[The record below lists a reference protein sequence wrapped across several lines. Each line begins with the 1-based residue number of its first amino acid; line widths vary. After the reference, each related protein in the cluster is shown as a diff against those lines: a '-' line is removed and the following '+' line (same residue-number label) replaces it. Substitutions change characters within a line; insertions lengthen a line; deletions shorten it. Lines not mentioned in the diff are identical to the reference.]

1 MEYINKENLIKSI
14 EDNRP
19 LNWNDTEAELA
30 EQRAYDDII
39 ELIKDFNDDE
49 SDRINELAE
58 ADKEGVCLVLP
69 CKVGDTVYRVLYSCH
84 NADHSEIKR
93 CDECEEECDIKKT
106 IISFIVPDLDWI
118 ITNYYAFQNGIW
130 KTTKEEADVE
140 RWRGWNEIYNNIIK
154 ANRT

>member
-1 MEYINKENLIKSI
+1 MTEYINKQKLIKSI
-14 EDNRP
+14 EDKRP

-69 CKVGDTVYRVLYSCH
+69 CKVGDTYYTIQKTCSDGGY
-84 NADHSEIKR
+84 AKKGEYFP
-93 CDECEEECDIKKT
+93 CESDCEYCDIRDCDKEF
-106 IISFIVPDLDWI
+106 IIREHKFNSLNFIVDYMEYIGEFL
-118 ITNYYAFQNGIW
+118 FL
-130 KTTKEEADVE
+130 TKEEAE
-140 RWRGWNEIYNNIIK
+140 K
-154 ANRT
+154 ALEGLE

>member
-1 MEYINKENLIKSI
+1 MRLIDADAANI
-14 EDNRP
+14 Y
-19 LNWNDTEAELA
+19 LNSTGVEM
-30 EQRAYDDII
+30 
-39 ELIKDFNDDE
+39 IKDMPGIDLPDGYE
-49 SDRINELAE
+49 LDRLKELAE
-58 ADKEGVCLVLP
+58 ADKEGRCVVLP

-93 CDECEEECDIKKT
+93 CDECGEECDIEKT

-140 RWRGWNEIYNNIIK
+140 RWRG
-154 ANRT
+154 